1 MPREQENGPINQKI
15 ENPKP
20 SKNTAI
26 STNNISL
33 ITVTPVVFGLQ
44 FIVILLETTVLDRE
58 VL

>member
-1 MPREQENGPINQKI
+1 MEMDKI
-15 ENPKP
+15 IKS